1 MNESSNETIVP
12 APSGNPKN
20 DTSSSQEIAGLYYF
34 VPPTTSIYMSTGRMT
49 LFIILFLGMFLSIF
63 LVYVFIN
70 REDYK
75 TRLSYIKNS
84 WIFGNN
90 SNSSF
95 RNYINSVVQQG
106 FTTYTEGKDDD
117 EVDVPTTPTESVT
130 TTAWKNIQTWFGKTL
145 LSSYLSSQGAIQ
157 TSKSLHPTTNQ
168 IVQRITGSEKQK
180 I

>member
-1 MNESSNETIVP
+1 MENNNQSNESQKIT
-12 APSGNPKN
+12 
-20 DTSSSQEIAGLYYF
+20 GLYYF

-75 TRLSYIKNS
+75 TRLSYIQSS
-84 WIFGNN
+84 WIFGNIT
-90 SNSSF
+90 NSSF
-95 RNYINSVVQQG
+95 QNYINTVINQQQP

-117 EVDVPTTPTESVT
+117 GSPKSVPSI
-130 TTAWKNIQTWFGKTL
+130 AWKNIQTWFGKTL

-157 TSKSLHPTTNQ
+157 TSKSLHPTTNR
-168 IVQRITGSEKQK
+168 IVQQITGSAKQK

>member
-1 MNESSNETIVP
+1 MSSRENTVFV
-12 APSGNPKN
+12 PSGNPTSN
-20 DTSSSQEIAGLYYF
+20 NSSSPENTGLYYF

-49 LFIILFLGMFLSIF
+49 LFITLFLGMFLSIF

-95 RNYINSVVQQG
+95 QNYINSVVQQG

-117 EVDVPTTPTESVT
+117 DGSTTPTKSVAS
-130 TTAWKNIQTWFGKTL
+130 TAWNNIQTWFGKTL
-145 LSSYLSSQGAIQ
+145 LSSYLSTQGAIQ
-157 TSKSLHPTTNQ
+157 TSKSLHPTTNR
-168 IVQRITGSEKQK
+168 IVQQITGSAKQK